1 MTFVKLA
8 AVAAALLITATPVLA
23 GTNPL
28 SGTWTLVAA
37 DIIKPDGTRA
47 HDYGNAPDGLLMI
60 AADGHYELQIYD
72 TGRPRFAAGDKAK
85 GTPAE
90 YEAAMMGASIHYGT
104 LDVDPAAHT
113 LTLHMIRSN
122 YPNQEG
128 SQQVRV
134 YELNGDTLSYR
145 IPPRPDGSIPV
156 SVWRRV
162 SQ

>member
-1 MTFVKLA
+1 MTLTKFT
-8 AVAAALLITATPVLA
+8 AVAAAAMIMATPAVA

-28 SGTWTLVAA
+28 VGTWTLVAA
-37 DIIKPDGTRA
+37 DVITPDGTRA
-47 HDYGNAPDGLLMI
+47 HDYGDAPEGLLLI
-60 AADGHYELQIYD
+60 DAEGYYGLQIYD

-85 GTPAE
+85 GTPSE
-90 YEAAMMGASIHYGT
+90 YKAAVMGASIHYGT
-104 LDVDPAAHT
+104 LDVDTAAHT
-113 LTLHMIRSN
+113 LTLHMVRSL

-128 SQQVRV
+128 TDQVRT